1 MKRKVFPTATV
12 TVFCLLISL
21 LFIVPFY
28 WMLVSSFKP
37 SGEIFAD
44 SLSLLPKNPTLANY
58 IGLLS
63 KGFPRWYLNSVIFCL
78 GYVGLG
84 VLVNSAGG
92 FVFAKYDFRFK
103 NVLFLCV
110 VLAQMLPIHM
120 QLIPLF
126 IMLSKFG
133 VLNTYHGLIIPMLA
147 DPIALFFMRQN
158 MMSIQDDLL
167 NVARI
172 DGASE
177 FQLYYR
183 IALPLSKPALAA
195 VSVLLALFAWNDL
208 LWPLIVMRT
217 NDMFTLTV
225 GLSTL
230 VGSYRPQ
237 WGLLM
242 AGSTAAMIP
251 VLAFFFRMQDGFIS
265 GLTAGSIK
273 G

>member
-103 NVLFLCV
+103 NVLFCV
-110 VLAQMLPIHM
+110 SCWLRCCPSICSSYPVHHAEQVWCSEH
-120 QLIPLF
+120 
-126 IMLSKFG
+126 LSRVDHPDVG
-133 VLNTYHGLIIPMLA
+133 RPDRSL
-147 DPIALFFMRQN
+147 FMRQN

-167 NVARI
+167 TRSA
-172 DGASE
+172 
-177 FQLYYR
+177 
-183 IALPLSKPALAA
+183 
-195 VSVLLALFAWNDL
+195 
-208 LWPLIVMRT
+208 
-217 NDMFTLTV
+217 
-225 GLSTL
+225 
-230 VGSYRPQ
+230 
-237 WGLLM
+237 
-242 AGSTAAMIP
+242 
-251 VLAFFFRMQDGFIS
+251 
-265 GLTAGSIK
+265 
-273 G
+273 